1 MLLDNGDD
9 DGDGPVKDVINLGL
23 ESLTD
28 GTTNPLCEFNNTFER
43 LQKRRKMSPGDVPP
57 ATPKSETLDPEPTSN
72 RNAAYSSVA
81 TTLCSRKDYCTKPTK
96 SSVTRHNS
104 F

>member
-43 LQKRRKMSPGDVPP
+43 LQKRRKMSPVVPVDVPP
-57 ATPKSETLDPEPTSN
+57 AT
-72 RNAAYSSVA
+72 
-81 TTLCSRKDYCTKPTK
+81 SRKL
-96 SSVTRHNS
+96 
-104 F
+104 